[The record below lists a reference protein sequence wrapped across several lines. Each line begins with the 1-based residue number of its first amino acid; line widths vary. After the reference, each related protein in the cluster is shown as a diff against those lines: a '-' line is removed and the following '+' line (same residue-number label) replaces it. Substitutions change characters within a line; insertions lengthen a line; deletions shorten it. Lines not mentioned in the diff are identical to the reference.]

1 MKEDYFSF
9 LKART
14 NAYPP
19 VFAWAVLRT
28 VSTAKVNLKLP
39 DAGFFP
45 SQKKILQYFE
55 LYLKD

>member
-19 VFAWAVLRT
+19 VFAWAVLRA
-28 VSTAKVNLKLP
+28 VSTVKENLKLP

-45 SQKKILQYFE
+45 SQKNIAIF
-55 LYLKD
+55 